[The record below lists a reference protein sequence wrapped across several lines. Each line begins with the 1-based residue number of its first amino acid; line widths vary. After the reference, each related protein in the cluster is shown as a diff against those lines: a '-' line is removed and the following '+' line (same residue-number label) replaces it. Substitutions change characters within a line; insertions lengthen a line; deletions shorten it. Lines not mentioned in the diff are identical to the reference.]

1 MDIVMFYKFI
11 KSSKGFTLA
20 ELIIGG
26 ALLALLLSA
35 VFNIISTS
43 YRINTNTNITN
54 QNVQTTKQVMAYLF
68 PDLELMTAINGTSN
82 NAITC
87 NLNQTITYTKSVNN
101 NAVACS
107 IALTKNN
114 VTLVQ
119 GTTTHKILATGIQ
132 SITLSRYNNNARMIQ
147 LSITANNN
155 TAYTLQQVAVAL
167 NNNITWQ

>member
-1 MDIVMFYKFI
+1 MFYKFI

-68 PDLELMTAINGTSN
+68 PDLELMTAINETSN

>member
-1 MDIVMFYKFI
+1 MFYKFI

-87 NLNQTITYTKSVNN
+87 NSQF
-101 NAVACS
+101 
-107 IALTKNN
+107 
-114 VTLVQ
+114 
-119 GTTTHKILATGIQ
+119 
-132 SITLSRYNNNARMIQ
+132 
-147 LSITANNN
+147 
-155 TAYTLQQVAVAL
+155 
-167 NNNITWQ
+167 

>member
-1 MDIVMFYKFI
+1 MFYKFI

-54 QNVQTTKQVMAYLF
+54 QNVQPTKQVMAYLF

>member
-1 MDIVMFYKFI
+1 MFYKFI

-68 PDLELMTAINGTSN
+68 PDLESMTAINGTSN

-101 NAVACS
+101 TAVACS

-155 TAYTLQQVAVAL
+155 TAYTLQQVAVSL

>member
-1 MDIVMFYKFI
+1 MFYKFI

-101 NAVACS
+101 TNVTCS

-147 LSITANNN
+147 LSITANND

>member
-1 MDIVMFYKFI
+1 MFYKFI
-11 KSSKGFTLA
+11 KSSKGFTLT